1 MSLQL
6 GLFGGGQTAAGKLPA
21 TNDGNHAIDKSKV
34 LAQTDAGVITPNTPG
49 NFSSIRSAPVVP
61 DPRYFDREQA
71 DKLKELAHEK
81 TDGARQS
88 KRAYKALTKIE
99 VADKTVHKEH
109 RKYEGAVAA
118 NELGK
123 KCADAGLGRVFK
135 LQPQQNAGE
144 RNHGCII
151 CGQLL
156 ISSCDTAKL
165 FESVDRTFNNVTL
178 TVDFTTKR
186 TSTGFI

>member
-6 GLFGGGQTAAGKLPA
+6 RLFGGGQTAAGKLPA

-71 DKLKELAHEK
+71 DKLKDLAKEK

-88 KRAYKALTKIE
+88 NRAYKALTNIE
-99 VADKTVHKEH
+99 VADATVHQQH
-109 RKYEGAVAA
+109 RKYEGAVAE
-118 NELGK
+118 NELK
-123 KCADAGLGRVFK
+123 KVRGNAGLAKKLHGMRPGYARLGLGIDKADSDARGRIDAIK
-135 LQPQQNAGE
+135 
-144 RNHGCII
+144 
-151 CGQLL
+151 
-156 ISSCDTAKL
+156 AKL
-165 FESVDRTFNNVTL
+165 
-178 TVDFTTKR
+178 
-186 TSTGFI
+186 TGAN